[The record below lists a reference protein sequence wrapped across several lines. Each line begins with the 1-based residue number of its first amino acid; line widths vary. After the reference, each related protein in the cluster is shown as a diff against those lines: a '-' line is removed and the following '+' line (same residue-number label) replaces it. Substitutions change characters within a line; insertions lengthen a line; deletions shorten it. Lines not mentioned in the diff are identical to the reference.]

1 MPADLRRG
9 GSSCLFILQAAID
22 RWHRVIITR
31 AARSLRKQNFGVNEP
46 FGYIVVKGR
55 VALGVIF
62 VPGGNT
68 LEIDVLISGECIER
82 ESIVIPGLVHGRQA
96 CGGWVGGR
104 EGWGFTWRD
113 WAHRRMAFRSRR
125 MTFMST
131 FPVLMLRCARFA
143 KWYIFVLRAGSRSGF
158 IHAED
163 RE

>member
-82 ESIVIPGLVHGRQA
+82 EHRYSWVGAWETSLW
-96 CGGWVGGR
+96 WVGGG
-104 EGWGFTWRD
+104 EGGMGLYLERLGTSENGVQVAPND
-113 WAHRRMAFRSRR
+113 IHVD
-125 MTFMST
+125 
-131 FPVLMLRCARFA
+131 FPCFNVKVR
-143 KWYIFVLRAGSRSGF
+143 
-158 IHAED
+158 
-163 RE
+163 